1 MQNACVLHPQAA
13 ERSLSLPMV
22 ASEFKLLFWGRSM
35 TPHRGRNWLMGDSKP
50 KQDKLRAMA
59 EW

>member
-1 MQNACVLHPQAA
+1 
-13 ERSLSLPMV
+13 MV

-35 TPHRGRNWLMGDSKP
+35 MPHRGRIWLMGDSKP